1 MAETHQHGHAH
12 GAGARRVFW
21 VMVLTFAFMIVE
33 AVGGVI
39 SGSLALL
46 ADAGHMLTDSAAL
59 ALAWFAFRIA
69 NKPSDP
75 RRTFGYHRF
84 QVLAA
89 FTNSL
94 ALIGIALWIFVEAI
108 RRLADPVD
116 ILAAPML
123 AIAAAGLAVNVIAFA
138 VLHGGDRDNLN
149 LNAAMLHVLGDLLG
163 SVAAIV
169 AALVILGWGWT
180 PIDPLLS
187 MLVALIVLRGAVR
200 LVRRAGH
207 ILLEG
212 SPDDFDID
220 ELRTMLIENI
230 EEVTDIHHVHAWSL
244 TTERPLV
251 TLHAVVRAD
260 ADYGSVL
267 PRLQALLAERFG
279 VDHATIQLEPGVKL
293 ENSPA
298 SSPGERSK

>member
-1 MAETHQHGHAH
+1 MAHTHQHDQ
-12 GAGARRVFW
+12 GASERRVFW

-33 AVGGVI
+33 AVGGLM

-46 ADAGHMLTDSAAL
+46 ADAGHMLTDACAL

-69 NKPSDP
+69 RKPSDP
-75 RRTFGYHRF
+75 QRTFGYHRF

-89 FTNSL
+89 FTNAL
-94 ALIGIALWIFVEAI
+94 ALIAIALWIFVEAI
-108 RRLADPVD
+108 RRLADPVE
-116 ILAAPML
+116 ILATPML
-123 AIAAAGLAVNVIAFA
+123 AIAIVGLLVNVIAFA

-180 PIDPLLS
+180 QIDPLLS
-187 MLVALIVLRGAVR
+187 LLVALIVLRGAMR
-200 LVRRAGH
+200 LVRRTGH

-212 SPDDFDID
+212 SPDDFDVD
-220 ELRTMLIENI
+220 AMRAALIEEI
-230 EEVTDIHHVHAWSL
+230 EDVTDIHHVHAWSL

-260 ADYGSVL
+260 ADYASVL
-267 PRLQALLAERFG
+267 IRLRALLTDRFG

-293 ENSPA
+293 ENPTA
-298 SSPGERSK
+298 K

>member
-1 MAETHQHGHAH
+1 MAQTHHHDHAH
-12 GAGARRVFW
+12 GASERRVFW
-21 VMVLTFAFMIVE
+21 VMVLTFVFMFIE
-33 AVGGVI
+33 AIGGMI

-46 ADAGHMLTDSAAL
+46 ADAGHMLTDAAAL

-69 NKPSDP
+69 RKPSDSL
-75 RRTFGYHRF
+75 RTFGYHRF

-89 FTNSL
+89 FTNAL

-108 RRLADPVD
+108 RRISEPVE

-123 AIAAAGLAVNVIAFA
+123 AIAVVGLIVNVIAFS

-149 LNAAMLHVLGDLLG
+149 LNAAMLHVLGDFLG

-180 PIDPLLS
+180 QIDPILS
-187 MLVALIVLRGAVR
+187 FLVALIVLRGAVT
-200 LVRRAGH
+200 LVRRTGH

-212 SPDDFDID
+212 SPDDFDV
-220 ELRTMLIENI
+220 EEMRMTLIEEI
-230 EEVTDIHHVHAWSL
+230 EAVTDIHHVHAWSL
-244 TTERPLV
+244 TSERPLV

-260 ADYGSVL
+260 ADYTAVL
-267 PRLQALLAERFG
+267 TRVQTLLAERFG

-293 ENSPA
+293 
-298 SSPGERSK
+298 GE